1 MLSLASKPPAMPTL
15 SFANFFKDPASW
27 QIIAS
32 GQAEGHLTSVE
43 GPDGK
48 PALRLDYDFHGSG
61 GFVVARKEG
70 TFVLPKTFDVGF
82 CMRGE
87 GLPNN
92 FEFKIA
98 DPAGANAWRYLK
110 EHAEL
115 PAEWTAVRIRERD
128 LPFAW
133 GPAGGG
139 APGVVGAVELVIA
152 AGPGGSGGVC
162 FSDLSL
168 EDQTLYAPAGV
179 SASSHR
185 PNNPPESVFEAD
197 APSGWQAE
205 DGDPAPRWS
214 VDFGRLVRFG
224 GLLIHWP
231 SPTQPRS
238 Y

>member
-1 MLSLASKPPAMPTL
+1 M
-15 SFANFFKDPASW
+15 
-27 QIIAS
+27 
-32 GQAEGHLTSVE
+32 
-43 GPDGK
+43 
-48 PALRLDYDFHGSG
+48 
-61 GFVVARKEG
+61 
-70 TFVLPKTFDVGF
+70 LPKTFEIGF
-82 CMRGE
+82 FLRGE

-98 DPAGANAWRYLK
+98 DPAGANAWRFLK
-110 EHAEL
+110 EHVEL

-139 APGVVGAVELVIA
+139 APEVVGAVELVIA
-152 AGPGGSGGVC
+152 AGPGGSGSVW

-168 EDQTLYAPAGV
+168 EDQTLYSPAGV
-179 SASSHR
+179 GASSHL

-205 DGDPAPRWS
+205 AGDPAPWWS

-238 Y
+238 YAIEISNDGENWSRIYQASPLAGRSQPHSRATSGSALFAAGFRQRGIGGTVVAASAAGLVFPHAE